1 MFEGPILLPTMRFRV
16 HTDDPTFHVAW
27 RGGGRFELSGE
38 IGADPSSS
46 LELDTP
52 SEHVEVDL
60 ATRST
65 PEHAVA
71 MLRRTLP
78 RDIVMTHR
86 EVDDGVQ
93 VAFQEAVV
101 PAARPPRL
109 RIFSTD
115 TVQRVVQLR
124 ENCVEFRGAAGSDS
138 HLTVLCDSRRVTI
151 LVPAGSSAQATAVRV
166 GANVPHG
173 FRALV
178 DGATV
183 AVWKDA
189 DFFEQVA

>member
-1 MFEGPILLPTMRFRV
+1 MFEGPIPLPTMRFRV

-38 IGADPSSS
+38 VSADPSSA
-46 LELDTP
+46 LAVETP
-52 SEHVEVDL
+52 SDHLEVDL
-60 ATRST
+60 ARRST

-71 MLRRTLP
+71 LLRRTLP
-78 RDIVMTHR
+78 RDIVMTHAPNA
-86 EVDDGVQ
+86 DGVE
-93 VAFQEAVV
+93 VSFHEAVV

-109 RIFSTD
+109 RLFSTD
-115 TVQRVVQLR
+115 LVQRVVQLR
-124 ENCVEFRGAAGSDS
+124 ENSVEFRGAAGADS
-138 HLTVLCDSRRVTI
+138 YLTILCDSRKVTI

-173 FRALV
+173 FRALADV
-178 DGATV
+178 PIV
-183 AVWKDA
+183 SVWKDA